1 MKEEIEE
8 IKQDNVSE
16 LRKIAEKHFMIL
28 FKGSYTDENFKNF

>member
-28 FKGSYTDENFKNF
+28 LKVVILMKTLKNF